1 MTVSENGLHSLQYNW
16 KNIVPAAQTTTMKG
30 PCVKTLSENEAIE
43 KYCGEVNLKNL
54 DVSSSISYR
63 QVYLYQDNEVI
74 PAWVFGTEDAF
85 FEPVYINAITGDKL
99 LVIQY
104 ESQDRPKEYVQNL
117 RISVVSCR
125 TLAHYL

>member
-74 PAWVFGTEDAF
+74 PAWVFGTEDA
-85 FEPVYINAITGDKL
+85 VA
-99 LVIQY
+99 
-104 ESQDRPKEYVQNL
+104 
-117 RISVVSCR
+117 VVLHPAQR
-125 TLAHYL
+125 HPIRGHRQPTVTVRFGF

>member
-30 PCVKTLSENEAIE
+30 PCVKTLSEDEAIE

-99 LVIQY
+99 LVI
-104 ESQDRPKEYVQNL
+104 
-117 RISVVSCR
+117 
-125 TLAHYL
+125 